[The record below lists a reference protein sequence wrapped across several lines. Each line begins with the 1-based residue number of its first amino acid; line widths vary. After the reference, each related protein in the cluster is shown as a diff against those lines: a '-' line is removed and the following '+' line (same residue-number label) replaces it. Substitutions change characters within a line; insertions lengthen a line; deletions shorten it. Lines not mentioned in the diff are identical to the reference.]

1 MKAISNSLT
10 YFFLILLLSGCER
23 STVFHSY
30 QTFTADGWKK
40 NAEITFHPDT
50 LQENSICKVSIELRN
65 KANYPYRDIWLVV
78 SQNAE
83 NTKNIVS
90 DTLHYNLLD
99 SRGYYK
105 GKGIGDMYEISFPY
119 KTILFRK
126 GIKTTFK
133 IKHIM
138 TDKYIYG
145 INDIGIKIVYDEKHQ
160 F

>member
-1 MKAISNSLT
+1 
-10 YFFLILLLSGCER
+10 
-23 STVFHSY
+23 
-30 QTFTADGWKK
+30 
-40 NAEITFHPDT
+40 
-50 LQENSICKVSIELRN
+50 
-65 KANYPYRDIWLVV
+65 
-78 SQNAE
+78 
-83 NTKNIVS
+83 
-90 DTLHYNLLD
+90 
-99 SRGYYK
+99 
-105 GKGIGDMYEISFPY
+105 MYEISFPY